1 MKHKILNFLIALFI
15 ASILIFLFFE
25 KIAMPIYIRK
35 GNSIRF
41 RLTQSEVKIVEQTGL
56 VKDQIKFSNSISLE
70 YEIKAATG
78 LEYVEATYSEDK
90 ITLKVNESLIRDW
103 AHSDQVTI
111 SSSLDLSSNENLTI
125 LIEKDFKCLSPRD
138 EDESDMFPHPK
149 QQ

>member
-1 MKHKILNFLIALFI
+1 MKLRI
-15 ASILIFLFFE
+15 
-25 KIAMPIYIRK
+25 K

-78 LEYVEATYSEDK
+78 LEYVEATYSENK
-90 ITLKVNESLIRDW
+90 ITLNVNESLIRDW

>member
-1 MKHKILNFLIALFI
+1 MKLRI
-15 ASILIFLFFE
+15 
-25 KIAMPIYIRK
+25 K

-78 LEYVEATYSEDK
+78 LEYVEPIYSENK

-103 AHSDQVTI
+103 AQSDQVTI
-111 SSSLDLSSNENLTI
+111 SSTFDFSSDENLTI

>member
-1 MKHKILNFLIALFI
+1 MKLRI
-15 ASILIFLFFE
+15 
-25 KIAMPIYIRK
+25 K

-56 VKDQIKFSNSISLE
+56 VKDQTKFSNSISLE
-70 YEIKAATG
+70 YEIKAVTG
-78 LEYVEATYSEDK
+78 LEYVEPIYSENK

-111 SSSLDLSSNENLTI
+111 SSTFDFSSDENLTI

-149 QQ
+149 QK

>member
-1 MKHKILNFLIALFI
+1 MKLRI
-15 ASILIFLFFE
+15 
-25 KIAMPIYIRK
+25 K

-78 LEYVEATYSEDK
+78 LEYVEATYSENK

-111 SSSLDLSSNENLTI
+111 SSSLDLSSSENLTI

>member
-1 MKHKILNFLIALFI
+1 MPKLIAINLKLI
-15 ASILIFLFFE
+15 VDLIFVIFGAIQMKLR
-25 KIAMPIYIRK
+25 IK

-78 LEYVEATYSEDK
+78 LEYVEATYSENK

-111 SSSLDLSSNENLTI
+111 SSSLDLLSNENLTI

-149 QQ
+149 QK

>member
-1 MKHKILNFLIALFI
+1 MKLRI
-15 ASILIFLFFE
+15 
-25 KIAMPIYIRK
+25 K

-41 RLTQSEVKIVEQTGL
+41 RLTQSEVEIVEQTGL
-56 VKDQIKFSNSISLE
+56 VKDQIKFSDSISLE

-78 LEYVEATYSEDK
+78 LEYVEATYSENK

-125 LIEKDFKCLSPRD
+125 LIEKDFKCLSPRY

>member
-1 MKHKILNFLIALFI
+1 MKLRI
-15 ASILIFLFFE
+15 
-25 KIAMPIYIRK
+25 K

-56 VKDQIKFSNSISLE
+56 VKDQIKFSDSISLE

-78 LEYVEATYSEDK
+78 LEYVEATYSENK

>member
-1 MKHKILNFLIALFI
+1 MKLRI
-15 ASILIFLFFE
+15 
-25 KIAMPIYIRK
+25 K

-70 YEIKAATG
+70 YEIKVATG

>member
-1 MKHKILNFLIALFI
+1 MKLRII
-15 ASILIFLFFE
+15 
-25 KIAMPIYIRK
+25 

-78 LEYVEATYSEDK
+78 LEYVEATYSENK

>member
-1 MKHKILNFLIALFI
+1 MKLRI
-15 ASILIFLFFE
+15 
-25 KIAMPIYIRK
+25 K

-41 RLTQSEVKIVEQTGL
+41 RLTQSEVEIVEQTGL

-78 LEYVEATYSEDK
+78 LEYVEATYSENK

>member
-1 MKHKILNFLIALFI
+1 MKLRI
-15 ASILIFLFFE
+15 
-25 KIAMPIYIRK
+25 K

-41 RLTQSEVKIVEQTGL
+41 RLTQSEVEIVEQIGL

-70 YEIKAATG
+70 YEIKAVTG
-78 LEYVEATYSEDK
+78 LEYVEAIYSENK

>member
-1 MKHKILNFLIALFI
+1 MPKLIAINLKLI
-15 ASILIFLFFE
+15 VDLIFVIFGAIQMKLR
-25 KIAMPIYIRK
+25 IK

-56 VKDQIKFSNSISLE
+56 VKDQIKFSDSISLE

-78 LEYVEATYSEDK
+78 LEYVEATYSENK

>member
-1 MKHKILNFLIALFI
+1 MKLRI
-15 ASILIFLFFE
+15 
-25 KIAMPIYIRK
+25 K

-56 VKDQIKFSNSISLE
+56 VKDQIKFSDSISLE

-78 LEYVEATYSEDK
+78 LEYVKATYSENK

>member
-1 MKHKILNFLIALFI
+1 MKLRI
-15 ASILIFLFFE
+15 
-25 KIAMPIYIRK
+25 K

-70 YEIKAATG
+70 YEIKAVTC
-78 LEYVEATYSEDK
+78 LDHVEPVYSENK

-103 AHSDQVTI
+103 ARSDQVTI
-111 SSSLDLSSNENLTI
+111 SSTFGFSSDENLTI

>member
-1 MKHKILNFLIALFI
+1 MKLRI
-15 ASILIFLFFE
+15 
-25 KIAMPIYIRK
+25 K

-41 RLTQSEVKIVEQTGL
+41 RLTQSEVEIVEQTGL
-56 VKDQIKFSNSISLE
+56 VKDQIKFSSSISLE
-70 YEIKAATG
+70 YEIEAVTG
-78 LEYVEATYSEDK
+78 LEYVEAIYSENK

>member
-1 MKHKILNFLIALFI
+1 MKLRI
-15 ASILIFLFFE
+15 
-25 KIAMPIYIRK
+25 K

-41 RLTQSEVKIVEQTGL
+41 RLTQSEVEIVEQTGL
-56 VKDQIKFSNSISLE
+56 VKDQIKFSDSISLE
-70 YEIKAATG
+70 YELKAATG
-78 LEYVEATYSEDK
+78 LEYVEATYSENK

>member
-1 MKHKILNFLIALFI
+1 MKLRI
-15 ASILIFLFFE
+15 
-25 KIAMPIYIRK
+25 K

-78 LEYVEATYSEDK
+78 LGYVVATYSENK

>member
-1 MKHKILNFLIALFI
+1 MKLRI
-15 ASILIFLFFE
+15 
-25 KIAMPIYIRK
+25 K

-78 LEYVEATYSEDK
+78 LEYVEATYSENK
-90 ITLKVNESLIRDW
+90 IILKVNESLIRDW

>member
-1 MKHKILNFLIALFI
+1 MPKLIAINLKLI
-15 ASILIFLFFE
+15 VDLIFVIFGTIQMKLR
-25 KIAMPIYIRK
+25 IK

-56 VKDQIKFSNSISLE
+56 VKDQIKFSDSISLE

-78 LEYVEATYSEDK
+78 LEYVEATYSENK

>member
-1 MKHKILNFLIALFI
+1 MKLRI
-15 ASILIFLFFE
+15 
-25 KIAMPIYIRK
+25 K

-41 RLTQSEVKIVEQTGL
+41 RLTQSEVEIVEQTGL

-70 YEIKAATG
+70 YEIKAVTG
-78 LEYVEATYSEDK
+78 LEYVEAIYSENK

>member
-1 MKHKILNFLIALFI
+1 MKLRI
-15 ASILIFLFFE
+15 
-25 KIAMPIYIRK
+25 K

-78 LEYVEATYSEDK
+78 LEYVEATYSENK
-90 ITLKVNESLIRDW
+90 ITIKVNESLIRDW

>member
-1 MKHKILNFLIALFI
+1 MKSRI
-15 ASILIFLFFE
+15 
-25 KIAMPIYIRK
+25 K

-78 LEYVEATYSEDK
+78 LEYLEATYSENK

>member
-1 MKHKILNFLIALFI
+1 MKLRI
-15 ASILIFLFFE
+15 
-25 KIAMPIYIRK
+25 K

-41 RLTQSEVKIVEQTGL
+41 RLTQSEVEIVEQTGV
-56 VKDQIKFSNSISLE
+56 VKAQTKFSNSISLE

-78 LEYVEATYSEDK
+78 LEYVEATYSENK
-90 ITLKVNESLIRDW
+90 ITIKVNESLIRDW

>member
-1 MKHKILNFLIALFI
+1 M
-15 ASILIFLFFE
+15 
-25 KIAMPIYIRK
+25 
-35 GNSIRF
+35 
-41 RLTQSEVKIVEQTGL
+41 
-56 VKDQIKFSNSISLE
+56 E

-78 LEYVEATYSEDK
+78 LEYVEATYSENK

>member
-1 MKHKILNFLIALFI
+1 MKLRI
-15 ASILIFLFFE
+15 
-25 KIAMPIYIRK
+25 K

-41 RLTQSEVKIVEQTGL
+41 RLTQSEVKIVAQTGL
-56 VKDQIKFSNSISLE
+56 VKDQIKFSDSISLE

-125 LIEKDFKCLSPRD
+125 LIEKDFKCLSPRN

>member
-1 MKHKILNFLIALFI
+1 MKLRI
-15 ASILIFLFFE
+15 
-25 KIAMPIYIRK
+25 K

-70 YEIKAATG
+70 YEIKAVTG
-78 LEYVEATYSEDK
+78 LEYVEAIYSENK

>member
-1 MKHKILNFLIALFI
+1 MKLRI
-15 ASILIFLFFE
+15 
-25 KIAMPIYIRK
+25 K

-70 YEIKAATG
+70 YEIKAVTG

>member
-1 MKHKILNFLIALFI
+1 MKLRI
-15 ASILIFLFFE
+15 
-25 KIAMPIYIRK
+25 K

-78 LEYVEATYSEDK
+78 LEYVEATYSENK

-125 LIEKDFKCLSPRD
+125 LIEKDFKCLYPRD

>member
-1 MKHKILNFLIALFI
+1 MKLRI
-15 ASILIFLFFE
+15 
-25 KIAMPIYIRK
+25 K
-35 GNSIRF
+35 GNSIRY

>member
-1 MKHKILNFLIALFI
+1 MKLRI
-15 ASILIFLFFE
+15 
-25 KIAMPIYIRK
+25 K

-56 VKDQIKFSNSISLE
+56 VKDQIKFSDSISLE
-70 YEIKAATG
+70 YEIKANG
-78 LEYVEATYSEDK
+78 LEYVEATYSENK

-125 LIEKDFKCLSPRD
+125 LIEKDFVLISKR
-138 EDESDMFPHPK
+138 
-149 QQ
+149 

>member
-1 MKHKILNFLIALFI
+1 MKLRI
-15 ASILIFLFFE
+15 
-25 KIAMPIYIRK
+25 K

-41 RLTQSEVKIVEQTGL
+41 RLTQSEVKILEQTGL

-78 LEYVEATYSEDK
+78 LEYVEATYSENK

-111 SSSLDLSSNENLTI
+111 SSSLDLSSSENLTI

>member
-1 MKHKILNFLIALFI
+1 MKLRI
-15 ASILIFLFFE
+15 
-25 KIAMPIYIRK
+25 K

-78 LEYVEATYSEDK
+78 LEYVEATYSENK

-111 SSSLDLSSNENLTI
+111 SSSLDLSSNENLAI

>member
-1 MKHKILNFLIALFI
+1 MKLRI
-15 ASILIFLFFE
+15 
-25 KIAMPIYIRK
+25 K

-70 YEIKAATG
+70 YEIKAVTG
-78 LEYVEATYSEDK
+78 PEYVEAIYSENK

-103 AHSDQVTI
+103 TRSDQVTI
-111 SSSLDLSSNENLTI
+111 SNTFNFSSDENLTI

>member
-1 MKHKILNFLIALFI
+1 MKLRI
-15 ASILIFLFFE
+15 
-25 KIAMPIYIRK
+25 K